1 MFEPMEKKSFTTAR
15 VVQRICDLSQKQLN
29 ILGCTI
35 SYAHSS
41 DKDSPLSLTA
51 KNKLIDNEW
60 RSSDF
65 LHYMDMLEERYDKYP
80 NERVLICDIVVQF
93 HLIITALKMTKFS
106 AEFMA
111 NNNCPE

>member
-1 MFEPMEKKSFTTAR
+1 MEKKNVTTER
-15 VVQRICDLSQKQLN
+15 VVQGFDDLSQKHLN

-35 SYAHSS
+35 SYAHSL

-51 KNKLIDNEW
+51 KNKLVDKEW
-60 RSSDF
+60 HRSDF
-65 LHYMDMLEERYDKYP
+65 LHYMNMLEERYDKYP

-93 HLIITALKMTKFS
+93 QLIITALKLTKFS

-111 NNNCPE
+111 DNNCPE